1 MSWTRSSGTRLRLR
15 ATPSGT
21 VNYVLRQMFS
31 PTMLQRSPLRKLPAV
46 LMNTFFTFAYHIH
59 KLITSDM
66 QSHSQSQTL
75 LIWSVS
81 CISSAVQM
89 VLICWLMFITAPV
102 VQRLFELVAGACLNL
117 YTVFG
122 FLIETVLYYASLA
135 IIVFI
140 AAAGTFIV
148 HRFFKVNWLRYL
160 VIIWACAGG
169 LRYVVLF
176 CTATCGLLIK
186 HLLSLVIWLC
196 IPAGATMV
204 VVLRFL
210 TICLGGGSIIISV
223 LSFHAAMYDI
233 GNNRFDKCYG
243 SLLQFDSQQ
252 PKETVRKMYICVFVI
267 MW

>member
-160 VIIWACAGG
+160 V
-169 LRYVVLF
+169 
-176 CTATCGLLIK
+176 
-186 HLLSLVIWLC
+186 
-196 IPAGATMV
+196 P
-204 VVLRFL
+204 
-210 TICLGGGSIIISV
+210 
-223 LSFHAAMYDI
+223 
-233 GNNRFDKCYG
+233 GNNLGMCWWTTLCCALLHCNLWTIDKASAITGHLALHSCG
-243 SLLQFDSQQ
+243 SYNGCRSEVSDYLSRWWKYHNQCTQLPCSH
-252 PKETVRKMYICVFVI
+252 VRHWK
-267 MW
+267 